1 MAVAERRA
9 AVRPTGVSGPVH
21 GAPRST
27 ARRRG
32 LTVVLWCFPA
42 LFALSATVTVV
53 RVQDDLEGR
62 ATAALRRAGA
72 VGVTV
77 SFRGQDARVECGVPV
92 ADPRALAALV
102 AAEHGVRSVRLADTC
117 GGPRTVPTDVDAS
130 SAVDA
135 PATSGTTP

>member
-1 MAVAERRA
+1 MAVAVAEQRA
-9 AVRPTGVSGPVH
+9 AVRPRTGVTAAVH
-21 GAPRST
+21 RAPRST
-27 ARRRG
+27 GRRRG

-42 LFALSATVTVV
+42 LFALAATVTVV

-77 SFRGQDARVECGVPV
+77 SFRGLPV